1 MVLLSWKTRM
11 PIPSSGSA
19 SLIHRWPGVY
29 LDAVNLE
36 LGFVAVI
43 LNFFLVFSG

>member
-1 MVLLSWKTRM
+1 M

-29 LDAVNLE
+29 LDAVNLDLVNLE

-43 LNFFLVFSG
+43 LIFFSGLFWLKY